1 MEYRGK
7 SQRVK
12 TPVINEAGSGADLV
26 GRINAGERQAE
37 VELVERYSRVVKI
50 IIRREVSDAAVAD
63 DLYQEIFWTVIEK
76 VRQGS
81 VREPEKLS
89 GFVCGVARNHVMHYF
104 RRAARQEISTENE
117 EAAPLPLSAPD
128 QLKELLQKEKADF
141 VWQVLK
147 EMPNERDIQ
156 ALIRFYIAE
165 EEKERICAD
174 LGLTS
179 LQFNLVLHRA
189 RARYKEL
196 YERAMR
202 RGRSPLR
209 RDQQNSSD
217 ASITKSSNN
226 RR

>member
-1 MEYRGK
+1 MEYRSKG
-7 SQRVK
+7 QRVE
-12 TPVINEAGSGADLV
+12 TPVTNEAGGGADLV
-26 GRINAGERQAE
+26 GRIKAGERQAE
-37 VELVERYSRVVKI
+37 VELVERYSRCVKI
-50 IIRREVSDAAVAD
+50 IISREVSDTAVAD

-104 RRAARQEISTENE
+104 RRAARREISIENE
-117 EAAPLPLSAPD
+117 QAIHLPLAAPD
-128 QLKELLQKEKADF
+128 QLKELLQKEKADL

-147 EMPNERDIQ
+147 EMPNERDVQ

-165 EEKERICAD
+165 EDKEQICAD
-174 LGLTS
+174 LGLSS
-179 LQFNLVLHRA
+179 LHFNLVLHRA

-202 RGRSPLR
+202 RGGSRLR
-209 RDQQNSSD
+209 RD
-217 ASITKSSNN
+217 
-226 RR
+226 

>member
-1 MEYRGK
+1 MENRSK
-7 SQRVK
+7 SRQVE
-12 TPVINEAGSGADLV
+12 TPVINEAGGGAGLV
-26 GRINAGERQAE
+26 GRIKAGERQAE
-37 VELVERYSRVVKI
+37 VELVERYSRFVKI
-50 IIRREVSDAAVAD
+50 IIRREVSDTAVAD

-89 GFVCGVARNHVMHYF
+89 GFVCGVARNLVMHYF
-104 RRAARQEISTENE
+104 RRSARQEISTESE

-147 EMPNERDIQ
+147 EMPNERDVQ
-156 ALIRFYIAE
+156 MLIRFYIVE
-165 EEKERICAD
+165 EEKEQICAD
-174 LGLTS
+174 LGMTS
-179 LQFNLVLHRA
+179 LHFNLVLHRA

-202 RGRSPLR
+202 RGGSPLR
-209 RDQQNSSD
+209 RD
-217 ASITKSSNN
+217 
-226 RR
+226 